1 MSRDHKTPQE
11 EATDAMVELGA
22 ALIELSDEISQLRNQ
37 IAQQA
42 HRLGSV
48 EQAGWVA
55 GQRLANVEHA
65 TAIKDTTTDRSLA
78 ALLGQVD
85 AVLIE
90 LEPNGQVK
98 ATGVRGDFH
107 LSSANGYLADGIWE
121 ARAEVGAPASHAL
134 TGLNAY
140 IYHSRQDQ
148 FAGSAGELPFDL
160 PSNVVRQV
168 QSEGEEF

>member
-11 EATDAMVELGA
+11 EATDAMIELGA
-22 ALIELSDEISQLRNQ
+22 ALIELSDEIRQVRATVAQL
-37 IAQQA
+37 A
-42 HRLGSV
+42 HRLGTV
-48 EQAGWVA
+48 EQENGVA
-55 GQRLANVEHA
+55 RQRLANVEHA
-65 TAIKDTTTDRSLA
+65 AAIKDTTTDRSLA

-85 AVLIE
+85 AVLVQ

-98 ATGVRGDFH
+98 ATAVCGQFT
-107 LSSANGYLADGIWE
+107 LSSARGYVAHEIWE

-140 IYHSRQDQ
+140 VYHSRQDQ
-148 FAGSAGELPFDL
+148 FAGSATEPPFDL